1 MIKTTSKAQTLKL
14 VESKVSLFKVPELL
28 FFDTASFSSCPEKF
42 ISKIKDTFS
51 GRPLVIRSSAA
62 DEDGT
67 QNACA
72 GEYDSVL
79 NVSSTDSEAIRAA
92 IATVIASYERKG
104 PRTGQDEVIVQE
116 MVLNTSISGV
126 VFTHDLN
133 SGAPYYVIN
142 YDDVSGLTNTVTAG
156 DGEYANRTLYIH
168 RGAVQALRSKR
179 FQRLMLAI
187 QELEQIMGSQFL
199 DVEFALSEDFT
210 PYLLQVRAITTQ
222 PNWNRAV
229 AKRIDAAL
237 QGIQTFVRARL
248 QPMAGVFGKTTVLGQ
263 MPDWNPAEMIGRAPR
278 ALAFSLHKTL
288 ITDHAWRIG
297 REIMGYAVPIGQPLM
312 VSLAGQPFIDTRLS
326 FHSYLPA
333 ELSPEISNK
342 LVDAWVRRL
351 QKHPELH
358 DKVEFEVA
366 ITTYSFDID
375 EKIEILIGDALSQA
389 EQSAFKESR
398 RQQTRDHLTGSCEGS
413 ISKAL
418 AKVEKL
424 ACKQAEARQSSTTV
438 DITALFGMID
448 DCICLGT
455 VPFSTLARHGFIA
468 RTILLSLNRRG
479 ILTMEDIQN
488 IQSSVRTVA
497 SALVNDMRRFQM
509 GELSRSDFMA
519 EYGHLRPGT
528 YDILSRRYDQMPDLG
543 MNDSQVRPESAQND
557 FVLSVQQTREIDLLL
572 QTEGFAEV
580 DTAKLLDYV
589 RSATVGREYGKFV
602 FTRSIS
608 EMIELIAAFGERN
621 GLSRDEMSHVPLSS
635 LLGVVTE
642 TSEGSIEER
651 LRQVA
656 EDEAERHALSVA
668 IRLPQV
674 LFDEAGVHV
683 VPFQVS
689 HPNFI
694 THKKI
699 TASCVCLIIGQ
710 IAPEL
715 TDKIV
720 LIENA
725 DPGFDWIFSQQ
736 IGGLI
741 TKYGGANSHM
751 AIRCAEFG
759 IPAAIGCGEQRF
771 EVFTDDVITKCHDE
785 EISGILAIIS
795 DRFKPIAV
803 LFITIQPLCKIQSR
817 VIRNY
822 FKFAPTALRF

>member
-1 MIKTTSKAQTLKL
+1 MIATISKGQTLWSLKN
-14 VESKVSLFKVPELL
+14 KVSQFRVPELL
-28 FFDTASFSSCPEKF
+28 VFKVASFVSDPEQTIVNIGKHF
-42 ISKIKDTFS
+42 NC
-51 GRPLVIRSSAA
+51 RPLVIRSSAA

-116 MVLNTSISGV
+116 MVLNTSMSGV

-133 SGAPYYVIN
+133 TGAPYYVIN
-142 YDDVSGLTNTVTAG
+142 YDDISGLTNTVTSG
-156 DGEYANRTLYIH
+156 GGEYANRTLYIH
-168 RGAVQALRSKR
+168 RGATQALRSVR
-179 FQRLMLAI
+179 FQRLMQAI

-199 DVEFALSEDFT
+199 DVEFALGEDFT

-237 QGIQTFVRARL
+237 QGIQAFVRARF
-248 QPMAGVFGKTTVLGQ
+248 QPMAGVYGSTTVLGQ

-278 ALAFSLHKTL
+278 ALAFSLYKTL
-288 ITDHAWRIG
+288 ITDHAWRIA
-297 REIMGYAVPIGQPLM
+297 RETMGYAVPTGQPLM

-326 FHSYLPA
+326 FHSFLPA
-333 ELSPEISNK
+333 GLAPEICEK
-342 LVDAWVRRL
+342 LVCSWVERL
-351 QKHPELH
+351 RAYPELH

-375 EKIEILIGDALSQA
+375 EKMEALIGGALSLA
-389 EQSAFKESR
+389 ERSTFKEAL
-398 RQQTRDHLTGSCEGS
+398 RQQTRALLSDNGEGG
-413 ISKAL
+413 ISRAL
-418 AKVEKL
+418 AKVEAL
-424 ACKQAEARQSSTTV
+424 AGKQVNTRQLTQGQDV
-438 DITALFGMID
+438 TALSGMID
-448 DCICLGT
+448 ECIRLGT
-455 VPFSTLARHGFIA
+455 VPFSVLARHGFIA

-479 ILTMEDIQN
+479 ILTMEDIN
-488 IQSSVRTVA
+488 SIQSGVRTVA
-497 SALVNDMRRFQM
+497 SALVNDMRRLQL
-509 GELSRSDFMA
+509 GELSRPDFMA

-528 YDILSRRYDQMPDLG
+528 YDILSRRYDQMPNLG
-543 MNDSQVRPESAQND
+543 INDSQVRPEQELNE
-557 FVLSVQQTREIDLLL
+557 FVLSAQQRHKIDQLL
-572 QTEGFAEV
+572 QAEGFPELDA
-580 DTAKLLDYV
+580 DKLLDYV
-589 RSATVGREYGKFV
+589 QAATVGREYGKFV
-602 FTRSIS
+602 FTRSVS
-608 EMIELIAAFGERN
+608 DMLELIAGFGERH
-621 GLSRDEMSHVPLSS
+621 GLSRDEMSHVSIGN
-635 LLGVVTE
+635 LLDVVTKS
-642 TSEGSIEER
+642 SEGSIEER
-651 LRQVA
+651 LRQIA
-656 EDEAERHALSVA
+656 EDEAERHALSAA

-699 TASCVCLIIGQ
+699 TAACVCLLIDQ
-710 IAPEL
+710 AAPAL
-715 TDKIV
+715 TGKIV

-725 DPGFDWIFSQQ
+725 DPGFDWIFAQQ

-771 EVFTDDVITKCHDE
+771 EVFMKANQIMLDCAAGLIN
-785 EISGILAIIS
+785 
-795 DRFKPIAV
+795 
-803 LFITIQPLCKIQSR
+803 PLH
-817 VIRNY
+817 
-822 FKFAPTALRF
+822 

>member
-1 MIKTTSKAQTLKL
+1 MIATISKGQTLWLLKN
-14 VESKVSLFKVPELL
+14 KVSQFRVPELL
-28 FFDTASFSSCPEKF
+28 VFKVASFVSAPEQIVVNIGKHF
-42 ISKIKDTFS
+42 NC
-51 GRPLVIRSSAA
+51 RPLVIRSSAA

-116 MVLNTSISGV
+116 MVLNTSMSGV
-126 VFTHDLN
+126 IFTHDLN
-133 SGAPYYVIN
+133 TGAPYYVIN
-142 YDDVSGLTNTVTAG
+142 YDDISGLTNTVTSG
-156 DGEYANRTLYIH
+156 GGEYANRTLYIH
-168 RGAVQALRSKR
+168 RGATQALRSER
-179 FQRLMLAI
+179 FQRLMQAI

-199 DVEFALSEDFT
+199 DVEFALGDDFT

-237 QGIQTFVRARL
+237 QGIQAFVKVRL
-248 QPMAGVFGKTTVLGQ
+248 QPMAGVYGSTTVLGQ

-278 ALAFSLHKTL
+278 ALAFSLYKTL
-288 ITDHAWRIG
+288 ITDHAWRIA
-297 REIMGYAVPIGQPLM
+297 REKMGYAVPTGQPLM

-326 FHSYLPA
+326 FHSFIPA
-333 ELSPEISNK
+333 GLSPEISEK
-342 LVDAWVRRL
+342 LVNAWVKRL
-351 QKHPELH
+351 QAHPHLH

-375 EKIEILIGDALSQA
+375 EKIEALIGSALSQA
-389 EQSAFKESR
+389 ERSAFKETL
-398 RQQTRDHLTGSCEGS
+398 RQQTRALLADSGEGG

-418 AKVEKL
+418 AKVEEL
-424 ACKQAEARQSSTTV
+424 IRKQVSARQLPAGQDV
-438 DITALFGMID
+438 TALFGMID
-448 DCICLGT
+448 DCIHLGT
-455 VPFSTLARHGFIA
+455 VPFSILARHGFIA

-479 ILTMEDIQN
+479 ILTMEDIHF
-488 IQSSVRTVA
+488 IQSGVRTVA
-497 SALVNDMRRFQM
+497 SALVNDMRRLQL

-543 MNDSQVRPESAQND
+543 MNDTQVRPEQEHNE
-557 FVLSVQQTREIDLLL
+557 FVLSAQQRREINQLL
-572 QTEGFAEV
+572 QGEGFPELNAE
-580 DTAKLLDYV
+580 KLLDYV
-589 RSATVGREYGKFV
+589 QAATVGREYGKFV
-602 FTRSIS
+602 FTRSVS
-608 EMIELIAAFGERN
+608 EILELIAGFGEKH
-621 GLSRDEMSHVPLSS
+621 GLSRDEMSHVSIGN
-635 LLGVVTE
+635 LLDVVTKS
-642 TSEGSIEER
+642 SEGSIEER
-651 LRQVA
+651 LRQIA
-656 EDEAERHALSVA
+656 EDEAERHALSAA

-699 TASCVCLIIGQ
+699 TAACVCLLAGQ
-710 IAPEL
+710 AAPAL
-715 TDKIV
+715 TGKIV

-725 DPGFDWIFSQQ
+725 DPGFDWIFAQQ

-771 EVFTDDVITKCHDE
+771 EVFMN
-785 EISGILAIIS
+785 SNQILLDCAAGLIN
-795 DRFKPIAV
+795 
-803 LFITIQPLCKIQSR
+803 PLH
-817 VIRNY
+817 
-822 FKFAPTALRF
+822 